1 MDAYE
6 AQWDRLMR
14 TANVKTA
21 AELSRLLGVTPQAVS
36 QARKKATPSVPT
48 EWAVHVAEMFGVSLD
63 YLLLGRGTP
72 QKGDVDMRFIPLVE
86 ARLSAGLG
94 SLETSA
100 NSERKYAFRSDF
112 LLRKGNPDTMVLM
125 RVSGDSMVPEI
136 FDNDLVL
143 LDRGQTEISPGRLYA
158 VGFEDAIYIKRI
170 DKLPG
175 KIVLHSVNP
184 AYPPVSLDL
193 RGDCADQF
201 RVIGRVLWSGREYR

>member
-21 AELSRLLGVTPQAVS
+21 AELSRLLEVTPQAVS

-136 FDNDLVL
+136 KDGDVVL
-143 LDRGQTEISPGRLYA
+143 IDQSKSRVLPGRMYA
-158 VGFEDAIYIKRI
+158 VGIEEAIYVKQI
-170 DKLPG
+170 DTLPG
-175 KIVLHSVNP
+175 RMVLKSLNP
-184 AYPPVSLDL
+184 DYAPIEVDM
-193 RGDCADQF
+193 RGYLAEQA
-201 RVIGRVLWSGREYR
+201 RIIGQVLWVGREYH